1 LSDVPHLTAKIT
13 EMGERIR
20 QLEQAVASTRE
31 NTSSHPLLSTA
42 TRPLSESTP
51 AQTDEVLGTFSVN
64 DVGDAVYFGPSAG
77 SAVIL
82 GSTVIQKLSSHISFR
97 PYFLCGVVLAAHPDF
112 YSPSRQIEDAPDNA
126 HRFSFTAITES
137 FPFSSD
143 KTSWDADQALEHL
156 LAHLPLEIRAL
167 GLCETYFRNG
177 CWTAMPV
184 MQCEAVELLTLIY
197 HGSRSLAIPQQ
208 MAVLYL
214 IFALGALVDL
224 DLPPYN
230 YEADHYFDLACAAM
244 SIKPLFEQPTAV
256 TVQALMLL
264 SCYYTHGGRRFS
276 MDSGWN
282 TVSLASSISQRVGD
296 SMCRCEPH
304 TNFTINQLG
313 LREYMFLTSPN
324 PNLLICLS
332 TRSREFWFES
342 TPQIIE
348 PVPGV
353 YQKSS
358 L

>member
-1 LSDVPHLTAKIT
+1 
-13 EMGERIR
+13 
-20 QLEQAVASTRE
+20 
-31 NTSSHPLLSTA
+31 
-42 TRPLSESTP
+42 
-51 AQTDEVLGTFSVN
+51 
-64 DVGDAVYFGPSAG
+64 
-77 SAVIL
+77 
-82 GSTVIQKLSSHISFR
+82 
-97 PYFLCGVVLAAHPDF
+97 
-112 YSPSRQIEDAPDNA
+112 
-126 HRFSFTAITES
+126 
-137 FPFSSD
+137 
-143 KTSWDADQALEHL
+143 
-156 LAHLPLEIRAL
+156 
-167 GLCETYFRNG
+167 
-177 CWTAMPV
+177 
-184 MQCEAVELLTLIY
+184 
-197 HGSRSLAIPQQ
+197 

-313 LREYMFLTSPN
+313 LREYTFLTSPN

-342 TPQIIE
+342 TAQIIE